1 MPEFFTEHQRMA
13 NFLAIDTSTDACSL
27 ALLRDGELSECHE
40 IVPRQHSQRL
50 FGMLRELLPHGRLRE
65 QGVDAVVYGE
75 GPGSFTGL
83 RVCASAVQGLCFA
96 ASLPAIPVS
105 TLTAQAYTALREGL
119 AGDGDLLL
127 STLDAQIGELY
138 WSLCRVSGEH
148 IELVEGPRVAPPH
161 ACAVGEASRELVVV
175 GSGLVHREALPAD
188 LAARIGAAY
197 PDLLPRA
204 RDLLPAAGRAWEA
217 GRVLRADA
225 VRPVYVRDE
234 ITWKKIP
241 QQGRPD

>member
-1 MPEFFTEHQRMA
+1 MA

-27 ALLRDGELSECHE
+27 ALWRDGELSERHE

-50 FGMLRELLPHGRLRE
+50 FGMLRELLPNGRLRE

-105 TLTAQAYTALREGL
+105 TLTAQAYTALREGQV
-119 AGDGDLLL
+119 AEGDLLL
-127 STLDAQIGELY
+127 STLDAQVGELY

-148 IELVEGPRVAPPH
+148 IELLEGPRVALPQD
-161 ACAVGEASRELVVV
+161 CSVGEASRELVAV
-175 GSGLVHREALPAD
+175 GSGLVHREALPAS

-197 PDLLPRA
+197 PELLPRA
-204 RDLLPAAGRAWEA
+204 RDLLPAAGLAWKAGLVQRAHE
-217 GRVLRADA
+217 
-225 VRPVYVRDE
+225 VRPIYVRDE
-234 ITWKKIP
+234 ISWKKIP
-241 QQGRPD
+241 QQGKRD